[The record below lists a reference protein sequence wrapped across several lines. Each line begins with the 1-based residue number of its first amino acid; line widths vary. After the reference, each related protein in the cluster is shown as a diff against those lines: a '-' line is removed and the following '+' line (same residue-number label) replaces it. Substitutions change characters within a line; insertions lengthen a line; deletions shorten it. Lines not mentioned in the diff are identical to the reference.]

1 MSINSS
7 MINPAETTP
16 VLVKSSEYYQ
26 LKKKLEKGI
35 NETIIRS
42 VNGKVRVCKVVDTV
56 GDFNIMVSVIR
67 DL

>member
-1 MSINSS
+1 